1 MVLLLASITF
11 PPGLGQLM
19 ASRVSG
25 GGAQGPPRIPKHIP
39 AGAQVCLSVC
49 LSTQLTM
56 KEYLTSL
63 FDNRTW
69 GMLVPNASLVA
80 DSPGV
85 DPGGLWKEW
94 CHPSTTIFG
103 TLAFFLLMKV
113 AVPPPPLVPVP
124 PQEMVSPWG

>member
-1 MVLLLASITF
+1 
-11 PPGLGQLM
+11 
-19 ASRVSG
+19 
-25 GGAQGPPRIPKHIP
+25 
-39 AGAQVCLSVC
+39 
-49 LSTQLTM
+49 M

-69 GMLVPNASLVA
+69 GVLVPNASVVA

-113 AVPPPPLVPVP
+113 AVPPPLPVPVP
-124 PQEMVSPWG
+124 PPRDCAPTRDGVPVGMTPPPCLPSSGC